1 MLLPRII
8 VFKFSSQCRQID
20 FQETVKF
27 QILRLNVTG
36 LKRTIHI
43 RKNFTAKEIIKKI
56 IENKKLPYSRLLD
69 QQKC

>member
-1 MLLPRII
+1 M
-8 VFKFSSQCRQID
+8 
-20 FQETVKF
+20 KF

-43 RKNFTAKEIIKKI
+43 FIEMIFRKIERITQQKKLLKKI